1 MSKVTIMICDVC
13 GRKID
18 SGEEYKSVTIIPR
31 GGVKVVPRGNVR
43 PTQRT
48 CQICEDCFAKI
59 GFQAEPEITLTGG
72 KIGRV
77 DK

>member
-18 SGEEYKSVTIIPR
+18 MEESYKSLTIIPR
-31 GGVKVVPRGNVR
+31 GAGQIVSRGNVR

-48 CQICEDCFAKI
+48 VQICEDCFERI
-59 GFQAEPEITLTGG
+59 GFQAEPEITFTGG

-77 DK
+77 EK